1 MALGGIESLLWNLT
15 CKQMLKVSDSVLL
28 EPKGSQTNIPSSPPA
43 RWCYDMFILWQDD
56 HHRSEEGSGML
67 RWMSITPQRLS
78 VVLHL

>member
-15 CKQMLKVSDSVLL
+15 CKQMLKVSDSVL
-28 EPKGSQTNIPSSPPA
+28 ESKGSQTNIPNSPPA
-43 RWCYDMFILWQDD
+43 QWCYDMFTPWQ
-56 HHRSEEGSGML
+56 ETVLKMEVAML